1 MFCLSIYFLSPQIA
15 QIHTD
20 FNFPDRRIKR
30 QIRTIRSEKQ
40 ASPHRVVAHQFQLYL
55 ISHLCNA
62 VMNALPETPCNI
74 ILGRFLARIR
84 KYFLRIIIF
93 HHIAH
98 IEEGCLVTDTRGLL
112 HVVGDNNNLSSYLFL
127 ITSGFPGVADATAAY

>member
-1 MFCLSIYFLSPQIA
+1 
-15 QIHTD
+15 
-20 FNFPDRRIKR
+20 
-30 QIRTIRSEKQ
+30 
-40 ASPHRVVAHQFQLYL
+40 
-55 ISHLCNA
+55 
-62 VMNALPETPCNI
+62 MNALPETPCNI

-112 HVVGDNNNLSSYLFL
+112 HVVGDNNDGIFFLQLMNQLFYLAVEIGSNAEAGSS
-127 ITSGFPGVADATAAY
+127 ISSTEGDTAMARAIHNRCC